1 MMRERMYK
9 KILGMIVL
17 GIGLWGCSN
26 VQEEVLQSPVPSE
39 TPVVEDTPSPTPEM
53 ITMEKPD
60 DFPEYLVMGEAS
72 VPGRFL
78 MAINSGAQH
87 YLADFNEK
95 GELLWYDVVTDET
108 SLVRN
113 RSAYRKAEKDGLY
126 YFFERVPV
134 RNNRYVGAKL
144 VIFDDYGQTTE
155 HFYLL
160 NGVEN
165 PIDPHDAVVFDH
177 NHYIIETSI
186 GESEEEVMQHSYIQE
201 VKDGAILWEFCS
213 ANYPDLME
221 ERYVVGDNDISL
233 DDRGDYMHFNSFAL
247 DSKDNNLLVS
257 YRNQSAIFKID
268 RTTGEILWKCGGNHS
283 DFDMSQIEP
292 FSYQH
297 SISLQGDHLL
307 LFNNG
312 KMEEEAS
319 IMEFVLNETEKTITY
334 YRTIP
339 LHYYV
344 SNYGEVIKNS
354 RGNYFVQR
362 GQSPSLDRNSGIDEV
377 DSVTGDVIFSLEFK
391 GKTNSYWFDFIPN

>member
-1 MMRERMYK
+1 MNKR
-9 KILGMIVL
+9 ILGLIAI
-17 GIGLWGCSN
+17 GIGLWGCSSP
-26 VQEEVLQSPVPSE
+26 QEEVLQSPMPSE
-39 TPVVEDTPSPTPEM
+39 TPVVEHTPSPTPEM
-53 ITMEKPD
+53 ITMEKPE

-95 GELLWYDVVTDET
+95 GELLWYDVVIDET

-186 GESEEEVMQHSYIQE
+186 GQSNGDDIQHSYIQE

-213 ANYPDLME
+213 AKYPELME
-221 ERYVVGDNDISL
+221 ERYTKGDNEISL
-233 DDRGDYMHFNSFAL
+233 NDKGDYMHFNSFAL
-247 DSKDNNLLVS
+247 DPKDNNLLVS

-268 RTTGEILWKCGGNHS
+268 RTNGEILWKCGGLNS
-283 DFDMSQIEP
+283 DFEIEMEGE
-292 FSYQH
+292 FCYQH
-297 SISLQGDHLL
+297 SISLIGDHLL

-312 KMEEEAS
+312 KMNDEAS
-319 IMEFVLNETEKTITY
+319 IMEFILDEKEKTLKQYHT
-334 YRTIP
+334 TP
-339 LHYYV
+339 LHYFV
-344 SNYGEVIKNS
+344 SNYGEVIKNTS
-354 RGNYFVQR
+354 GNYYVQR

-377 DSVTGDVIFSLEFK
+377 EAETGDVIFSLEFT